1 MTTIHYMPAAFGLGV
16 LWLAVNA
23 LVCVGLA
30 RLALRR

>member
-1 MTTIHYMPAAFGLGV
+1 VHVPSVLGIGT

-23 LVCVGLA
+23 VICLGLA